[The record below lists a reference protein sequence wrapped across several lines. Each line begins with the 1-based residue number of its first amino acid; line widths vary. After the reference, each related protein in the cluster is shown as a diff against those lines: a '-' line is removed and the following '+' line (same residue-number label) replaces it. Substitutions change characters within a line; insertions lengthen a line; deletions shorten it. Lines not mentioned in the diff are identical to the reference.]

1 MAKDPQPEKN
11 PLESIYAARY
21 MNETFAQALQNL
33 NSLPDIET
41 VQKKYMPGKPFKKA
55 GVIGFRRNGRNLTLT
70 IACEKAMVRQI
81 DLSKFIAMVENM
93 HVEDTA
99 TVVLENFIEP
109 DENKQPRGQVL
120 GRLNGT
126 YSCITVA
133 QGLTGRV
140 IHGVGD
146 VVRFDAYYLDKELL
160 TSFYLAA
167 KAQQGV
173 KNELD
178 ELIGAF
184 DGWKAFEIPLDPCQ
198 PHE

>member
-33 NSLPDIET
+33 NSLPDIEA
-41 VQKKYMPGKPFKKA
+41 VKKKYMPGKPFKKA

-81 DLSKFIAMVENM
+81 DLSKFIAMIENM
-93 HVEDTA
+93 HEEDAA
-99 TVVLENFIEP
+99 TIVLENFIEP

-146 VVRFDAYYLDKELL
+146 VVRFDVYYLDKELL

-173 KNELD
+173 KDELD
-178 ELIGAF
+178 QLIGAF